1 MIALHSDTAGR
12 TPTTVGHRIG
22 WRRRLT
28 EVERAAVRRQ
38 LEGGPWLDSF
48 DSVGGVRDISA
59 DPSRVH
65 LVRFSDE
72 RVLGLF
78 DDAVEQGR
86 R

>member
-38 LEGGPWLDSF
+38 LADGPFLAAFDEGLCDLRDAAPKNVDR
-48 DSVGGVRDISA
+48 VRLT
-59 DPSRVH
+59 RWV
-65 LVRFSDE
+65 F
-72 RVLGLF
+72 
-78 DDAVEQGR
+78 
-86 R
+86 